1 MILYNC
7 NRKKEE
13 RKMKELNYENYKK
26 EIDTLYDYLDLD
38 VESAEEDYNNNY
50 LTINKGK
57 DGQDYLY
64 YLDESK
70 DVALNIATGK
80 IITDLEELERIF
92 Y

>member
-1 MILYNC
+1 
-7 NRKKEE
+7 
-13 RKMKELNYENYKK
+13 MKELNYENYKK

-80 IITDLEELERIF
+80 IITDLEELERLF

>member
-1 MILYNC
+1 M
-7 NRKKEE
+7 E
-13 RKMKELNYENYKK
+13 ELNYKNYKK

>member
-1 MILYNC
+1 
-7 NRKKEE
+7 
-13 RKMKELNYENYKK
+13 MKELNYENYKK
-26 EIDTLYDYLDLD
+26 EIDTLYDYLEFDNNGRD
-38 VESAEEDYNNNY
+38 VTPDIKNGY
-50 LTINKGK
+50 LTINEGK

-80 IITDLEELERIF
+80 IITNKDELESLF

>member
-1 MILYNC
+1 
-7 NRKKEE
+7 
-13 RKMKELNYENYKK
+13 MKELNYENYKK

-38 VESAEEDYNNNY
+38 VESVQTDIDNDY

>member
-26 EIDTLYDYLDLD
+26 EIDTLYDYMDLD
-38 VESAEEDYNNNY
+38 VECVPEDIDNDY
-50 LTINKGK
+50 LTINEAR

-64 YLDESK
+64 YLDDNKE
-70 DVALNIATGK
+70 VALNIETEK
-80 IITDLEELERIF
+80 IVKETEELERLF

>member
-1 MILYNC
+1 M
-7 NRKKEE
+7 EE
-13 RKMKELNYENYKK
+13 FNYKNYKK

>member
-1 MILYNC
+1 
-7 NRKKEE
+7 
-13 RKMKELNYENYKK
+13 MKELNYENYKK

-64 YLDESK
+64 YLDDNKE
-70 DVALNIATGK
+70 VALNIETGK
-80 IITDLEELERIF
+80 IVKETEELERLF

>member
-1 MILYNC
+1 M
-7 NRKKEE
+7 E
-13 RKMKELNYENYKK
+13 ELNYENYKK

>member
-1 MILYNC
+1 
-7 NRKKEE
+7 
-13 RKMKELNYENYKK
+13 MKELNYENYKK

>member
-1 MILYNC
+1 
-7 NRKKEE
+7 
-13 RKMKELNYENYKK
+13 MKELNYENYKK

-38 VESAEEDYNNNY
+38 VESVQTDIDNDY
-50 LTINKGK
+50 LTINEAR

-80 IITDLEELERIF
+80 IVKETEELERLF

>member
-1 MILYNC
+1 
-7 NRKKEE
+7 
-13 RKMKELNYENYKK
+13 MKELNYENYKK

-80 IITDLEELERIF
+80 IIADLEELERIF

>member
-1 MILYNC
+1 MLVD
-7 NRKKEE
+7 RKEE
-13 RKMKELNYENYKK
+13 KNMEELNYENYKK

>member
-1 MILYNC
+1 
-7 NRKKEE
+7 
-13 RKMKELNYENYKK
+13 MKELNYENYKK

-64 YLDESK
+64 YLDGNKEG
-70 DVALNIATGK
+70 ALNIATGK